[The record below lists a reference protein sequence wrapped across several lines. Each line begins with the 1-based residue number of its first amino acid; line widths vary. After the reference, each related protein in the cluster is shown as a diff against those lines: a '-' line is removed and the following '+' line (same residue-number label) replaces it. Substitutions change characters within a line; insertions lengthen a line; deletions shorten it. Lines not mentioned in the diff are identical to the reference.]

1 MEATADELTG
11 GPVPGPSSSVQAV
24 EAPPPASQDNDAK
37 KKEKKIIREL
47 SVLCTKGNNSVPA
60 KTFAEFLRS
69 RMHSNDAA
77 EEVEDLVHTLTS
89 AKREPSEIDGLSDYD
104 RHMTDT
110 GMSGGRGNSNSLVI
124 LKAGVIL
131 SEKSSSIRFTKASA
145 LAYVSRKL
153 SVMTEA
159 SQEADK
165 AQLSSDNIQG
175 VCLCASSPSHS
186 A

>member
-77 EEVEDLVHTLTS
+77 EEVEDGDVEVDDLEDDDQMVVDT
-89 AKREPSEIDGLSDYD
+89 EDVV
-104 RHMTDT
+104 TD
-110 GMSGGRGNSNSLVI
+110 SN
-124 LKAGVIL
+124 
-131 SEKSSSIRFTKASA
+131 E
-145 LAYVSRKL
+145 
-153 SVMTEA
+153 
-159 SQEADK
+159 
-165 AQLSSDNIQG
+165 
-175 VCLCASSPSHS
+175 SPSLRN
-186 A
+186 